1 MLIGAVD
8 PRGTTNIYAFRSES
22 DNDLNLDGRNEWR
35 SENGWLLSFD
45 DDASKKA
52 CEGIKPGEWKE
63 IDLAATDFVH
73 LSPKKTAVQELV
85 EKANDLLLSVSFID
99 GPDSKNFRIVS
110 VESVSD
116 LHFALARV
124 RQEGGV

>member
-1 MLIGAVD
+1 MLIGARD
-8 PRGTTNIYAFRSES
+8 PRGTTNIYAFRSENE
-22 DNDLNLDGRNEWR
+22 NDLQLGGRDAWY
-35 SENGWLLSFD
+35 SVKGILLSYD

>member
-52 CEGIKPGEWKE
+52 CEGIKPGTWKE

-73 LSPKKTAVQELV
+73 VAPKKTAVQELV
-85 EKANDLLLSVSFID
+85 EASQNFYD
-99 GPDSKNFRIVS
+99 GLFPDGGRRVGPTEFERRSHAL
-110 VESVSD
+110 ES
-116 LHFALARV
+116 ALARV

>member
-1 MLIGAVD
+1 MLIGARD
-8 PRGTTNIYAFRSES
+8 PRGTTNIYAFRSENE
-22 DNDLNLDGRNEWR
+22 NDLQLGGRDAWY
-35 SENGWLLSFD
+35 SVKGILLSYD

-85 EKANDLLLSVSFID
+85 EASQ
-99 GPDSKNFRIVS
+99 NFRDGLFSDGGRRVGLTEFERRS
-110 VESVSD
+110 HALES
-116 LHFALARV
+116 ALARV

>member
-85 EKANDLLLSVSFID
+85 EASQNFYD
-99 GPDSKNFRIVS
+99 GLFPDGGRRVGPTEFERRSHAL
-110 VESVSD
+110 ES
-116 LHFALARV
+116 ALARV

>member
-52 CEGIKPGEWKE
+52 CEGIKPGTWKE

-73 LSPKKTAVQELV
+73 VAPKKTAVQELV
-85 EKANDLLLSVSFID
+85 EASQ
-99 GPDSKNFRIVS
+99 NFRDGLFSDGGRRVGLTEFERRS
-110 VESVSD
+110 HALES
-116 LHFALARV
+116 ALARV

>member
-85 EKANDLLLSVSFID
+85 EASQ
-99 GPDSKNFRIVS
+99 NFRDGLFSDGGRRVGLTEFERRS
-110 VESVSD
+110 HALES
-116 LHFALARV
+116 ALARV